1 MKLTKRSAA
10 LLAAA
15 AATTLALTG
24 IAPAQAAN
32 KTDLVIGAVAEPT
45 TWDPAGAN
53 IGHFLPY
60 YQAAYDNLILR
71 EPNGSYKPNLATK
84 WTVAKDSK
92 SVTIDLRSG
101 VKFTDG
107 EKFDAA
113 AAKAN
118 LDSYIK
124 STGPYTSKLAGT
136 TVAVVDTDTIK
147 LTMATPNP
155 EIVYYLATTGSFMA
169 SPKALGTAGLKTK
182 PVGSG
187 PYIFKSGTT
196 GSQYVFEANPNY
208 WDKAKQKF
216 KKVTF
221 KVLVDNTARLNAFL
235 GGQVDAANLSTATM
249 SAAKKKGMN
258 IVSSNVDFKGI
269 LLFDRTGSKNPALG
283 KMAVRQAIAYSLD
296 RKALAAAVDPGA
308 QITNQVF
315 GPGTQ
320 AFNKEYEN
328 YYKYD
333 VAMAKKLLKV
343 AGYEDGFTLKLA
355 PWVETNLNALVE
367 GYLKAV
373 GIKVEWTSDTGMA
386 WYANAKAGKHEAI
399 IMQIFQGTDF
409 VTAET
414 LLAKD
419 GGWNPLKTTDPAITA
434 AFKSIDAN
442 SSVKNIGAQAKIMN
456 QIAVE
461 EAWIVPFY
469 RMPVYVGTSKRVKV
483 VAQTQNAFPYLYN
496 FAPTGK

>member
-1 MKLTKRSAA
+1 MNLSKRIGAGLVA
-10 LLAAA
+10 VALAASA
-15 AATTLALTG
+15 LAGAT
-24 IAPAQAAN
+24 PATAAN
-32 KTDLVIGAVAEPT
+32 KTDLVIGAVIEPT
-45 TWDPAGAN
+45 TWEPTGAN
-53 IGHFLPY
+53 IGHFIQY

-71 EPNGSYKPNLATK
+71 QPNGTYKANLATK
-84 WTVAKDSK
+84 WVVAADAK
-92 SVTIDLRSG
+92 SMTIDLRKG

-107 EKFDAA
+107 AVFDAT

-118 LDSYIK
+118 LDFYIK
-124 STGPYTSKLAGT
+124 GTGPYTAKLAGT
-136 TVAVVDTDTIK
+136 TVTVVDVDTIK

-187 PYIFKSGTT
+187 PYIFSSGTT
-196 GSQYVFEANPNY
+196 GSQYVFTANPNY

-235 GGQVDAANLSTATM
+235 GGQVDVANLSAATM
-249 SAAKKKGMN
+249 SAAKSRGFTVLSN
-258 IVSSNVDFKGI
+258 NVDFKGF
-269 LLFDRTGSKNPALG
+269 LLFDRVGSKNPALG
-283 KMAVRQAIAYSLD
+283 KVEVRQAIAWAID
-296 RKALAAAVDPGA
+296 RRALAAAVDPGA
-308 QITNQVF
+308 SVTNQVF
-315 GPGTQ
+315 GPATG
-320 AFNKEYEN
+320 AYDK
-328 YYKYD
+328 KYD
-333 VAMAKKLLKV
+333 TYYGYNPTKAKALLAE
-343 AGYEDGFTLKLA
+343 AGLPDGFTLKLNGWA
-355 PWVETNLNALVE
+355 ETNLNALVE

-373 GIKVEWTSDTGMA
+373 GITVEWSTDTN
-386 WYANAKAGKHEAI
+386 WYPNSKAGKFEAI

-419 GGWNPLKTTDPAITA
+419 GSWNPLKSTNSVITA
-434 AFKSIDAN
+434 AFQAIDAN
-442 SSVKNIGAQAKIMN
+442 TSAKNIVAQAKLMN
-456 QIAVE
+456 QVAVE
-461 EAWIVPFY
+461 KAWIVPFY

-483 VAQTQNAFPYLYN
+483 TVQAQNAFPYLYN